1 MKYICDSQSISQKKT
16 TTILKTTKKTTP
28 PTTRTTTK
36 MSSFLSHPKKSGVL
50 FFLRCSYVVRG
61 CARRKKRSGVKN
73 SWDSF
78 SFFSKRRYF
87 FSIINPQKYSLLL
100 LFSLFWM
107 NGPQTVS
114 NGSRTRTR
122 SSHASSHQPSSALWC
137 DGRILLR
144 RSSLRRDRDEN
155 THEKSRIAIGNEE
168 AQAAEARLHALE
180 ARLTRL
186 PIVRYDRSIRYRV
199 TRVPSPRRLIY
210 TRCAFGICRRGRWS
224 VARVYKLWKTAWI
237 LHILR
242 RWPLTRALSQRR
254 CHYYYQNYIH
264 VFIYIK
270 HRYR

>member
-1 MKYICDSQSISQKKT
+1 MMRDEIHLRFSINLAKKDDDTKDDKKNNT
-16 TTILKTTKKTTP
+16 TNNEDNNKNVF
-28 PTTRTTTK
+28 
-36 MSSFLSHPKKSGVL
+36 SLSPKKERRSFFFAL
-50 FFLRCSYVVRG
+50 FLR

>member
-1 MKYICDSQSISQKKT
+1 MRNVS
-16 TTILKTTKKTTP
+16 
-28 PTTRTTTK
+28 
-36 MSSFLSHPKKSGVL
+36 
-50 FFLRCSYVVRG
+50 
-61 CARRKKRSGVKN
+61 KN

-87 FSIINPQKYSLLL
+87 FSINPSKYSLLL

-107 NGPQTVS
+107 NGPQKTVS

-168 AQAAEARLHALE
+168 AQAAEARLHAFE

-199 TRVPSPRRLIY
+199 TRVPSPRRLIC

-224 VARVYKLWKTAWI
+224 VARVCFVRSSRRNKTCDFPTPPGM
-237 LHILR
+237 LLG
-242 RWPLTRALSQRR
+242 PSALQ
-254 CHYYYQNYIH
+254 
-264 VFIYIK
+264 F
-270 HRYR
+270 